1 MELETLEIPCAK
13 TRSPSSTALQR
24 TTKPSFTLEVL
35 GWTWCRELP
44 GSRIPPRNRLHRLKH
59 HLGVM
64 GTFIL
69 SNPFIRTAIL
79 KRAINAA
86 VPRSR
91 VAQPDPGQGQGG
103 FDLQLCAVASWC
115 PGLGTELPGAPSLP
129 RAGTLRTWELLG
141 APISPEPRSF
151 IRACSECWE
160 GHGYNCSVRIQR
172 CSGGRDGVPT
182 PGVHQLC
189 LLPRHLPHT
198 PARSPAATGQGL
210 GLARADH
217 HLHHS
222 FLPRWMLS
230 CLCATALRGY
240 SCPHPRGETEARRGL
255 WLVPALAARAGLSP
269 DSPGGR

>member
-1 MELETLEIPCAK
+1 MPKPGPHRA
-13 TRSPSSTALQR
+13 RPPAALQR

-91 VAQPDPGQGQGG
+91 VAQPDLGQGQGG

-151 IRACSECWE
+151 IRACSERWE

-172 CSGGRDGVPT
+172 CSAGRDGGPHPWGPSALPPSKT
-182 PGVHQLC
+182 SPPQPCSQPSSNWSGVGTGQS
-189 LLPRHLPHT
+189 
-198 PARSPAATGQGL
+198 RSP
-210 GLARADH
+210 
-217 HLHHS
+217 
-222 FLPRWMLS
+222 
-230 CLCATALRGY
+230 
-240 SCPHPRGETEARRGL
+240 
-255 WLVPALAARAGLSP
+255 SP
-269 DSPGGR
+269 P